1 MKRKM
6 VYDYIN
12 IWIIKICIMDILHGS
27 TRKPFTRMLHKKFI
41 NIIIYISKDWCI
53 MFQVLIVNLSI

>member
-27 TRKPFTRMLHKKFI
+27 T
-41 NIIIYISKDWCI
+41 
-53 MFQVLIVNLSI
+53 